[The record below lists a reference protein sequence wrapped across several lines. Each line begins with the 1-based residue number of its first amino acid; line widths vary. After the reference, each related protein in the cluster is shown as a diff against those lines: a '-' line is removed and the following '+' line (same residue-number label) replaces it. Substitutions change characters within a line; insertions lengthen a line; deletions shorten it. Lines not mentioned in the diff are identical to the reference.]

1 MSPAV
6 NMLENAVVTKKL
18 HHGGNPPLTWMSQNA
33 VVTFDPAKNRKLD
46 KSKSIGRIDGA
57 VALAMGLAIA
67 SRQQAF
73 DPATPAAMIG

>member
-1 MSPAV
+1 MA
-6 NMLENAVVTKKL
+6 
-18 HHGGNPPLTWMSQNA
+18 QNA